1 VHLQLNKFETIGD
14 ITDESRNIIRMIEAE
29 KLVNTIIGE
38 QDFRVYLVDDMKQM
52 VKKVLRQ

>member
-1 VHLQLNKFETIGD
+1 MHLQLNKFETIGD